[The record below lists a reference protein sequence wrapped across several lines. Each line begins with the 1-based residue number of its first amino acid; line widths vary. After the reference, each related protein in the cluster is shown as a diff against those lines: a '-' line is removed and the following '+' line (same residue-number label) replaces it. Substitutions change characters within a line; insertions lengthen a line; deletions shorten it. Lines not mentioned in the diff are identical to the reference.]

1 MGTPSTATPSEGGS
15 SLLHS
20 SLMLLYPCVRAW
32 SAMPARDRRNRV
44 SLDYASSG
52 MAMSCVA
59 TLRAMGA
66 LDGKVVGGSVGQMFG
81 F

>member
-15 SLLHS
+15 GLPHS
-20 SLMLLYPCVRAW
+20 SLTLLWPCVRAW

-59 TLRAMGA
+59 TLRAMRA
-66 LDGKVVGGSVGQMFG
+66 LDGEVVGGSVGQMFG